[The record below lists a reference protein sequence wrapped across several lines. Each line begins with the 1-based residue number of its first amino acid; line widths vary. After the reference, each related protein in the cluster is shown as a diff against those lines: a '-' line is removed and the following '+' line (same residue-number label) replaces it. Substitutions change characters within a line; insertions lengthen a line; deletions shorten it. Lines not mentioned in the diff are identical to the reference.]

1 MSLERVEKFVYS
13 WCKSSECRRRKRRS
27 MRESEENT
35 KKTHF
40 FHDFLRV
47 LCRRENSAAAPF
59 LSLRMEYES
68 CSWRQL
74 IGPRVKSTQINR
86 SRPYQSQSLPLESR
100 TRFLRCFRPDPT
112 VHGPTSFRFPNHPLL
127 LPVIVVCPSVSAR
140 LTEGPTAHSGQSR
153 HTPRHMRTAA
163 RAPVLQ
169 STPSFITKSQSQ
181 ASGPPLLPLTCGRIA
196 RY

>member
-1 MSLERVEKFVYS
+1 LFTAGANQASAGEERDEACERV
-13 WCKSSECRRRKRRS
+13 KRIR
-27 MRESEENT
+27 

-40 FHDFLRV
+40 SMIFYGF
-47 LCRRENSAAAPF
+47 SAGGKTVPPPLF